1 MYSVSHLSSSNEP
14 NAFFFVLVRDALPVV
29 FRFFDVNWVQ
39 HFKSALSLFC
49 LFFFCF
55 LSTVATLCFLRKYLF
70 TMYRGCY
77 VKICAIMLTSHPY
90 KLQDIPSIPGD
101 LLITFI
107 LSISNTWGYIILTA
121 SLLDKRVKLN
131 ELFSSCSVPCSLSL
145 VNKFLK
151 PPTECFA

>member
-1 MYSVSHLSSSNEP
+1 MHFFCFSSWRSSSSFQILWRELSP
-14 NAFFFVLVRDALPVV
+14 TFQICFKLVLFVFF
-29 FRFFDVNWVQ
+29 
-39 HFKSALSLFC
+39 C
-49 LFFFCF
+49 CF